1 MTENDS
7 ANYLLSEDKDLDG
20 PLARQR
26 EIVMRAV
33 WKHQVR
39 HRWIVRTFSTLFW
52 SSAAGA
58 YILAVITQS
67 ETLVVSAIFW
77 LLIGAIV
84 LLHSR
89 LRHIELKIDEVQAT
103 LDGLG
108 GSTGSPENA
117 DS

>member
-1 MTENDS
+1 MTENDA
-7 ANYLLSEDKDLDG
+7 ANYLLSEDKHLDG

-33 WKHQVR
+33 RRHQLR
-39 HRWIVRTFSTLFW
+39 HKWFIRTLSTLFW
-52 SSAAGA
+52 SLTAGGCVM
-58 YILAVITQS
+58 AVITRHPS
-67 ETLVVSAIFW
+67 LVPSAVFW
-77 LLIGAIV
+77 LLIGAIL

-108 GSTGSPENA
+108 GGTGSLENA

>member
-1 MTENDS
+1 MTKNNATKDV
-7 ANYLLSEDKDLDG
+7 LSEDKDLDG

-33 WKHQVR
+33 RRQQVR

-77 LLIGAIV
+77 LLMGAIV

-89 LRHIELKIDEVQAT
+89 LRHIELRIDEVQAT
-103 LDGLG
+103 LDGLRG
-108 GSTGSPENA
+108 GTGSLEDA

>member
-1 MTENDS
+1 MTENNA
-7 ANYLLSEDKDLDG
+7 ANHLLSEDKDLDG
-20 PLARQR
+20 PLAKQR

-33 WKHQVR
+33 RTHQVR
-39 HRWIVRTFSTLFW
+39 HRWVVRTFSTFFW

-77 LLIGAIV
+77 LLLGAIV

-89 LRHIELKIDEVQAT
+89 LRHIELRIDEVQAT

-108 GSTGSPENA
+108 DSTGSLEKA